1 MSAPVFVIVNAG
13 SGSVLGDETAQ
24 SLRER
29 FIAFGIKAEVHL
41 ANNGK
46 EIVQLSRNAA
56 EGEADLIVA
65 GGGDGTISTIAI
77 EVSAAGKT
85 LGILPLGT
93 LNNFSK
99 DLGIPQNLKAAVR
112 VIAEGEVHQID
123 LAEVNGRIF
132 INNSSIGLYP
142 KMVVRREQQQHK
154 LGRGKWAAAFWA
166 SLHLFRISP
175 FLKVDIELDG
185 KVFERKTPFV
195 FVGNNEYE
203 MDMYN
208 IGRRPSLEEGK
219 LSLYFLHREG
229 RAGLVMLLWKTVT
242 GGLKQ
247 WKDFEAVE
255 TEHVTIRARRRRIR
269 VAFDGETDLMR
280 PPLEYRIR
288 PKALKVIVPKR
299 NADAPSA

>member
-1 MSAPVFVIVNAG
+1 MSEAVQVIVNAG

-41 ANNGK
+41 AASGR
-46 EIVQLSRNAA
+46 EIVQLAREAA

-65 GGGDGTISTIAI
+65 GGGDGTISTVAI
-77 EVSAAGKT
+77 EASAAGKT

-99 DLGIPQNLKAAVR
+99 DLGIPQNLNAAVR
-112 VIAEGEVHQID
+112 VIAEGEVRQID
-123 LAEVNGRIF
+123 LAEVNGRVF

-154 LGRGKWAAAFWA
+154 LGRGKWTAALWA
-166 SLHLFRISP
+166 SLRLFRISP
-175 FLKVDIELDG
+175 FLKVDIEIDG
-185 KVFERKTPFV
+185 ETFERKTPFV

-219 LSLYFLHREG
+219 LSLYFLHRQG
-229 RAGLVMLLWKTVT
+229 RAGLIMLLWKTVT

-247 WKDFEAVE
+247 WKDFEAVA
-255 TEHVTIRARRRRIR
+255 TDHVTIRARRRRIR

-288 PKALKVIVPKR
+288 PKALKVIVPR
-299 NADAPSA
+299 LEQ

>member
-1 MSAPVFVIVNAG
+1 MNPPVHVIVNAG

-41 ANNGK
+41 ARSGK
-46 EIVQLSRNAA
+46 DIVQLAREAA
-56 EGEADLIVA
+56 AGEAELIVA
-65 GGGDGTISTIAI
+65 GGGDGTISTVAI
-77 EVSAAGKT
+77 EASAAGKT
-85 LGILPLGT
+85 VGILPLGT

-99 DLGIPQNLKAAVR
+99 DLGIPQNLNAAVR
-112 VIAEGEVHQID
+112 VIAQGEVREID

-142 KMVVRREQQQHK
+142 KMVVRREQQQEK

-166 SLHLFRISP
+166 SLRLFRISP
-175 FLKVDIELDG
+175 FLKVDIELEG

-208 IGRRPSLEEGK
+208 IGRRPSLEGGK

-229 RAGLVMLLWKTVT
+229 RAGLLMLLWKTVT

-269 VAFDGETDLMR
+269 VAFDGETDIMR

-288 PKALKVIVPKR
+288 PKALKVIVPVAEAR
-299 NADAPSA
+299 TE

>member
-1 MSAPVFVIVNAG
+1 MAAAVQVIINAG
-13 SGSVLGDETAQ
+13 SGSVLGDETAK

-41 ANNGK
+41 ATSGR
-46 EIVQLSRNAA
+46 EIVQLAREAA

-65 GGGDGTISTIAI
+65 GGGDGTISTVAI

-99 DLGIPQNLKAAVR
+99 DLGIPQNLNAAVR
-112 VIAEGEVHQID
+112 TIAQGEVHEID
-123 LAEVNGRIF
+123 LAECNGRIF

-142 KMVVRREQQQHK
+142 KMVVRREQQQQK

-166 SLHLFRISP
+166 SLRIFRISP

-208 IGRRPSLEEGK
+208 IGRRPSLEKGK

-229 RAGLVMLLWKTVT
+229 RLGLMLLLWKTVT
-242 GGLKQ
+242 GRLKQ
-247 WKDFEAVE
+247 WKDFEAVA
-255 TEHVTIRARRRRIR
+255 TEHVTIRTKRSRLR
-269 VAFDGETDLMR
+269 VAFDGETSLTQ

-288 PKALKVIVPKR
+288 PKALKVIVPAEQAR
-299 NADAPSA
+299 A

>member
-1 MSAPVFVIVNAG
+1 MKPAIEVIVNAG
-13 SGSVLGDETAQ
+13 SGSVLGDETAR

-29 FIAFGIKAEVHL
+29 FIAFGIKANVHL
-41 ANNGK
+41 AASGA
-46 EIVQLSRNAA
+46 EIVQLAHHAA
-56 EGEADLIVA
+56 ESDAKLVVA
-65 GGGDGTISTIAI
+65 GGGDGTISTVATA
-77 EVSAAGKT
+77 VMGTGKT

-99 DLGIPQNLKAAVR
+99 DLGIPQNLNAAVR
-112 VIAEGEVHQID
+112 VVAQGVVMEID

-142 KMVVRREQQQHK
+142 KMVVRREQQQQK

-166 SLHLFRISP
+166 SLRLFRISP
-175 FLKVDIELDG
+175 LLKVDIELDR
-185 KVFERKTPFV
+185 KVFERRTPFV

-208 IGRRPSLEEGK
+208 IGRRPRLDEGK

-229 RAGLVMLLWKTVT
+229 RWGLVMLMWKTIS

-247 WKDFEAVE
+247 WKDFEAVS
-255 TEHVTIRARRRRIR
+255 TEHVTIRTKRKRIR
-269 VAFDGETDLMR
+269 VALDGETTLIK
-280 PPLEYRIR
+280 PPLEYRTR
-288 PKALKVIVPKR
+288 PKALKVIVPAR
-299 NADAPSA
+299 LER